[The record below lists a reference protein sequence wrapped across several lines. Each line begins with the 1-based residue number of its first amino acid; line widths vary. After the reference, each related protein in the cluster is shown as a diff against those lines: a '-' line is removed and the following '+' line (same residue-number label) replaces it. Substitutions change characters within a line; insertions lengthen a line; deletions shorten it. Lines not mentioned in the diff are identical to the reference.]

1 MKWEPVALMVLLI
14 GLGLW
19 LVWGAQDMGVKP
31 AAGAEV
37 VPLRVGSE
45 RGVVEVVKEQG
56 DVRVRILL
64 RNGFRSESMTLDE
77 FRARFGEEVAK
88 DVSDGQSHPVL
99 RMFNITSWGSFVW
112 VLVGLVGQTAFFGR
126 MMIQWIVSESRKESV
141 VPSIFWWLSLGGGV
155 MLFVYFVWRQDVVG
169 VLGQSSGVVIY
180 ARNLRL
186 LAKRRRAMANGS

>member
-19 LVWGAQDMGVKP
+19 LVWGAQDMGVTP

-45 RGVVEVVKEQG
+45 RGVVEVLKDSG
-56 DVRVRILL
+56 DVRVRVLL
-64 RNGFRSESMTLDE
+64 RNGFRSESLSLEE
-77 FRARFGEEVAK
+77 FRALFGDEVAR
-88 DVSDGQSHPVL
+88 DVSNGQSHALL
-99 RMFNITSWGSFVW
+99 RMFNITSWGSLVW

-186 LAKRRRAMANGS
+186 LSKRKRALANGS

>member
-1 MKWEPVALMVLLI
+1 
-14 GLGLW
+14 
-19 LVWGAQDMGVKP
+19 
-31 AAGAEV
+31 
-37 VPLRVGSE
+37 
-45 RGVVEVVKEQG
+45 
-56 DVRVRILL
+56 
-64 RNGFRSESMTLDE
+64 
-77 FRARFGEEVAK
+77 
-88 DVSDGQSHPVL
+88 
-99 RMFNITSWGSFVW
+99 MFNITSWGSFVW

-186 LAKRRRAMANGS
+186 LAKRKRAMANGSRTE